1 MNKLQFI
8 KHFASKAKVPQVV
21 AKEVVDTVFNELS
34 TALVQDQRIE
44 LRGFGSF
51 ENRRYKAYK
60 GRNPRTGES
69 VQVLP
74 KVQATFRA
82 GRELQQGLKKSV
94 TKQKHKP

>member
-8 KHFASKAKVPQVV
+8 RHFALKGDLPQVV
-21 AKEVVDTVFNELS
+21 AKEVVDTVFNELT
-34 TALVQDQRIE
+34 TALIKDQRIE

-69 VQVLP
+69 VQVPP
-74 KVQATFRA
+74 KVQSTFRA
-82 GRELQQGLKKSV
+82 GRELQQGLVKKI
-94 TKQKHKP
+94 KA